1 MDTIKRDVYV
11 LKDTL
16 KIPIEIT
23 EETNAIKFEFCVRD
37 YTIPADA
44 TAVVY
49 SIGSGMTE
57 PNKALA
63 DIDGNNIIIKPESGF
78 FKVGNNTIQIRVI
91 SGQKRLISFTENVK
105 CKNAINFADETEE
118 QQQTL
123 IEQILDA
130 YGIVTGAIG
139 EQDISGIGD
148 GTLTGAVYAIVNEF
162 MTEDE
167 FNGMWNDIQKG

>member
-23 EETNAIKFEFCVRD
+23 EGTNAVALEFNLRD
-37 YTIPADA
+37 YTVPVDSA
-44 TAVVY
+44 AVVY
-49 SIGSGMTE
+49 SLGPGMTE
-57 PNKALA
+57 PNKVLA
-63 DIDGNNIIIKPESGF
+63 DIDGNTITVVPESTF
-78 FKVGNNTIQIRVI
+78 FVPGNNKLQIRVVN
-91 SGQKRLISFTENVK
+91 GGKRLITFMENVK
-105 CKNAINFADETEE
+105 CKNSINFADATEE
-118 QQQTL
+118 KQQTL
-123 IEQILDA
+123 IEQILAA
-130 YGIVTGAIG
+130 YGTVTGAIG

-167 FNGMWNDIQKG
+167 FNRMWNDIQKG

>member
-1 MDTIKRDVYV
+1 METIKRDVYV

-37 YTIPADA
+37 YTIPEDA
-44 TAVVY
+44 AAVVY

-63 DIDGNNIIIKPESGF
+63 DIDGNYIIIEPESGF

-91 SGQKRLISFTENVK
+91 SGQKRLISFSENVK
-105 CKNAINFADETEE
+105 CKSAINFADETEE

-123 IEQILDA
+123 IEQILAA
-130 YGIVTGAIG
+130 YGTLGSK
-139 EQDISGIGD
+139 DISGIGD
-148 GTLTGAVYAIVNEF
+148 GTVKGAIYAIVNEL
-162 MTEDE
+162 MTEEE
-167 FNGMWNDIQKG
+167 FNQLWADILKG